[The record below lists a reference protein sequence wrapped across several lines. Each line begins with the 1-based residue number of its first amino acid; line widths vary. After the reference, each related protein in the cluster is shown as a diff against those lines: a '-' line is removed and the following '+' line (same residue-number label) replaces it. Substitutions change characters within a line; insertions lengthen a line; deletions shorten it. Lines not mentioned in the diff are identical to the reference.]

1 LKMYAS
7 NSTKRPWSRTRTKAM
22 LGSDSLFIM
31 FLKSYILLCAFV
43 LVFSLVS
50 YFFAIKHLTGSV
62 ESYNDAVLEG
72 ISSVIDQRLIES
84 ERMALRLTSLGLT
97 AKLAYM
103 DVSNSDFY
111 WEMTNYARN
120 LGTLWL
126 ENDPLA
132 LRMYVYFKN
141 SGIVAGPDTFY
152 PESTFYGRFFQYD
165 DLDEEKFF
173 ALLLEAD
180 HNMEYLP
187 SQPVELYDKAQLA
200 GIYNL
205 MVYSYQINSAT
216 GNSPPGAV
224 FFLIDTAEI
233 ERMLGSLELGDGGLA
248 AILDEDGR
256 VIVKLDRGSGLEDS
270 ELAGIFGN
278 RRIAN
283 NGRMVASSLSARNG
297 WSYLALGSRETFM
310 RPVLVLRRLLAFLF
324 AASVLGGVLIAFRMA
339 RRRSLPLARLESL
352 LESGGYP
359 GTTGAFSEPS
369 AYGPLERGVES
380 VLSDN
385 ADLHHRVDEITP
397 LMVPAFLHRLFQG
410 GFSDD
415 AVIRE
420 TALHLGM
427 ILPDGPY
434 SLVSFHALH
443 GEKPGRMDRGEMLK
457 DLMVHDAIRGCL
469 ALRLGHDDLIYERNP
484 TELIWVYGSG
494 GTANE
499 EKLLS
504 TLDWIVG
511 WLNEHHLRVAVRF
524 TRFFDNL
531 ADSWWESAQIQR
543 QEQDPSITGSRL
555 ELAWQDPE
563 QGHHRFFPLLESL
576 LLDAYRSCDEHM
588 INRIFDVVQR
598 EAARD
603 DPESHAKLPPVYLDL
618 LDSVRRIIGLEADT
632 DLQNLAWNADD
643 GFERLRRIMLSSSRE
658 AGRACAEPGSFLVRK
673 IVEFTDRELFNPNLS
688 LTLIADRM
696 KISESYLCRVFKEG
710 GSGTASLAAYIER
723 GRIDAACSRLMES
736 TAGIAEIAI
745 EVGYKSDQVFRR
757 AFRRVTGMSPN
768 EFRQTGNPV

>member
-1 LKMYAS
+1 MTSVSKAI
-7 NSTKRPWSRTRTKAM
+7 KWPWPSHRARAM
-22 LGSDSLFIM
+22 LGNDTLFLM

-50 YFFAIKHLTGSV
+50 YFLAIKHLTGSV
-62 ESYNDAVLEG
+62 EQYNDAVLEG

-97 AKLAYM
+97 AKLSYM

-111 WEMTNYARN
+111 WEMTNYAKN

-152 PESTFYGRFFQYD
+152 PESTFYGRFFQYE

-173 ALLLEAD
+173 TLLLEAE

-187 SQPVELYDKAQLA
+187 SRPVELRDKAQLA
-200 GIYNL
+200 GVYDLI
-205 MVYSYQINSAT
+205 VYSYQINSAT

-233 ERMLGSLELGDGGLA
+233 QRLLGALEIGDGGLA
-248 AILDEDGR
+248 AILDEEGR
-256 VIVKLDRGSGLEDS
+256 VIVKLDNGSTIQDADLP
-270 ELAGIFGN
+270 GIFGKQ
-278 RRIAN
+278 ALTGM
-283 NGRMVASSLSARNG
+283 GRMVASSLSARNG
-297 WSYLALGSRETFM
+297 WRYLALGSREVFM
-310 RPVLVLRRLLAFLF
+310 RPVIVLRRLLAFLF
-324 AASVLGGVLIAFRMA
+324 AASVLGAVLIAFRMA
-339 RRRSLPLARLESL
+339 RHRALPLARLESL

-359 GTTGAFSEPS
+359 GADGKSMEHS
-369 AYGPLERGVES
+369 AYGPLERGVQS

-385 ADLHHRVDEITP
+385 VSLHRRVDEIAP

-410 GFSDD
+410 GFSED
-415 AVIRE
+415 AVIHE

-427 ILPDGPY
+427 SLPEGPY
-434 SLVSFHALH
+434 SLVSFHVLH
-443 GEKPGRMDRGEMLK
+443 GDASGKTQRDEMLK

-469 ALRLGHDDLIYERNP
+469 TLQAGSSLMVYERNP
-484 TELIWVYGSG
+484 TEMIWVYGSG

-504 TLDWIVG
+504 ALDWIVA

-524 TRFFDNL
+524 TRFFDKL

-543 QEQDPSITGSRL
+543 QEQNTSMEGSRL

-576 LLDAYRSCDEHM
+576 LLDAYRACDEHM
-588 INRIFDVVQR
+588 ISRIFDVARR
-598 EAARD
+598 EASGD
-603 DPESHAKLPPVYLDL
+603 DQSNPDAPPAVYSDLRESVRKIMGPESGSATN
-618 LDSVRRIIGLEADT
+618 GLT
-632 DLQNLAWNADD
+632 WNAED
-643 GFERLRRIMLSSSRE
+643 GFDRLRRIVLLNSRE
-658 AGRACAEPGSFLVRK
+658 AGKACGEPGSFLARK

-710 GSGTASLAAYIER
+710 GHGGLAAYIER
-723 GRIDAACSRLMES
+723 RRIQAACDQLRES
-736 TAGIAEIAI
+736 TDGIAEIALG
-745 EVGYKSDQVFRR
+745 VGYKSDQVFRR
-757 AFRRVTGMSPN
+757 AFRRVTGLSPN
-768 EFRQTGNPV
+768 EFRQTGKPVEAI